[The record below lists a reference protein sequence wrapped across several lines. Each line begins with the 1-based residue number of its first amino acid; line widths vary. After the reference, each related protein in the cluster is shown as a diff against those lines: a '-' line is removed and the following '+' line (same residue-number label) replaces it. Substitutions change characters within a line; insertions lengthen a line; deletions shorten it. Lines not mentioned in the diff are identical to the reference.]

1 MAFFHHKSVIKIKN
15 ITQGQLELTVQK
27 DPSHGKE
34 KPHWDLDGPRHNPH
48 TSATPLFTQ
57 VYFTLIPERYHCG
70 HLLS

>member
-34 KPHWDLDGPRHNPH
+34 KPH
-48 TSATPLFTQ
+48 
-57 VYFTLIPERYHCG
+57 
-70 HLLS
+70 